1 MGPFR
6 VGQTLCTSGSS
17 STQSIGERL
26 VRKRVHV
33 PWPTHRFCV
42 LTRLPLISGRK
53 TRWLVQ
59 KSRDHPHPR
68 RDSCSRLDVAQ
79 PAQSGEAT
87 HLSDIS
93 MDPLAA
99 AREQVAQL
107 SAGGGAAPP
116 RSDTDCH
123 FFLLGSCR
131 NVRTPPLV
139 SLPTLYPTNS

>member
-1 MGPFR
+1 M
-6 VGQTLCTSGSS
+6 
-17 STQSIGERL
+17 
-26 VRKRVHV
+26 
-33 PWPTHRFCV
+33 
-42 LTRLPLISGRK
+42 
-53 TRWLVQ
+53 Q

-131 NVRTPPLV
+131 NVRTPPPRLSTD
-139 SLPTLYPTNS
+139 SLPDQLLATVNPLCLPPE